1 MCNHMAVRNCFF
13 CHALAKTSLQGKF
26 TLSLKTDEE
35 ETYVPEKK
43 KQQHRK
49 RVQNDKHYRT
59 LTVLGWVTI

>member
-1 MCNHMAVRNCFF
+1 MAVRNCFF
-13 CHALAKTSLQGKF
+13 CHALANTSLQGKF

-49 RVQNDKHYRT
+49 RV
-59 LTVLGWVTI
+59 

>member
-1 MCNHMAVRNCFF
+1 MCNHMGVRNCFF

-35 ETYVPEKK
+35 ETNVRGEKR
-43 KQQHRK
+43 QQHRK
-49 RVQNDKHYRT
+49 RVQNDKHCRT